1 MVTIQ
6 DVAKK
11 AGVSKATVSRVLNGK
26 NVVRD
31 DMRKRV
37 FRAIEETGF
46 RPNLLARQL
55 ATSRTHSIG
64 MVLTNSL
71 YQGPFFSE
79 MIYQAASCSEKHQ
92 RQLILAD
99 GKNSEQ
105 DERDAIHMLLA
116 LRCEAIL
123 IYPKY
128 LSVAELDRL
137 IDDHDTPIMVINRE
151 PARHRQN
158 AVYIEHYHSSQLMT
172 RHLLD
177 QGHTRIAFITGLAG
191 SPSGEQR
198 LQGFLDTLSAAGIA
212 HDEALRVAGDWT
224 PESGHRAAQAL
235 LNGDADFTCVLAA
248 NDDMAIGAAKAFLDA
263 GLRVPGDIS
272 LAGFDDMLIGRYFS
286 PALTTIHVPIA
297 AMIQDAVGRLVRA
310 ADGEPPETLPCEH
323 QGRLVIRDSVARRAS

>member
-1 MVTIQ
+1 MITIQ

-31 DMRKRV
+31 DMRNRV

-55 ATSRTHSIG
+55 ATQKTHSIG

-79 MIYQAASCSEKHQ
+79 MIYQAASCSEKHL

-105 DERDAIHMLLA
+105 EERDAINMLLA
-116 LRCEAIL
+116 LRCEAIM

-128 LSVAELDRL
+128 LSVQELDQL
-137 IDDHDTPIMVINRE
+137 IDDQDTPIMVINRE
-151 PARHRQN
+151 PARYPDN
-158 AVYIEHYHSSQLMT
+158 AVFIEHYQSSRMMT
-172 RHLLD
+172 EYLLA

-198 LQGFLDTLSAAGIA
+198 LAGFLDTLHVAGITP
-212 HDEALRVAGDWT
+212 DQALLLSGDWT
-224 PESGHRAAQAL
+224 PESGHRVGQTL
-235 LNGDADFTCVLAA
+235 LADKADFSCVLAA

-272 LAGFDDMLIGRYFS
+272 LAGFDDMQIGRYFS
-286 PALTTIHVPIA
+286 PALTTVHVPIA
-297 AMIQDAVGRLVRA
+297 AMIQDAIGRLVQVAEGQTRP
-310 ADGEPPETLPCEH
+310 DVFQPH
-323 QGRLVIRDSVARRAS
+323 QGRLVVRESVTRRDR